1 MTGRQV
7 PPGAG
12 NGDAP
17 VSGAPAVSWIDAVG
31 PRWLTDVLRAAGA
44 AEAAV
49 RHVEARPL
57 AVASAAGDLA
67 RLSLAFESARA
78 PGPATL
84 VAKAPGSGPAQRAL
98 EAAMGLFARERYV
111 YANLA
116 SALPVCLP
124 RCYYPGDPDK
134 QEPMLLED
142 LVALRAGDQ
151 VTGLG
156 RTDAERLIDVLAGLH
171 AAFWEAGTPGGDAS
185 RLVSWTDPAL
195 GAMLTQLVTSGVA
208 ALRQR
213 YAGRV
218 PAQILHAIQ
227 EAAPDWAAV
236 LRRCAEGPQTLV
248 HNDFRLD
255 NIFFQPDGQ
264 PVVIDWQ
271 LAGRCRGTQDLAYL
285 LSGSMPT
292 DVLRECWDA
301 LLRRYHA
308 RLSAA
313 GVCGYGLE
321 QCRFHYRQSLLY
333 TLAPGVAMLG
343 RMQLRG
349 DDARGLADTL
359 VLRTLTHASDLDAFA
374 TL

>member
-1 MTGRQV
+1 MT
-7 PPGAG
+7 
-12 NGDAP
+12 
-17 VSGAPAVSWIDAVG
+17 PASTTPTGSWIDAIT
-31 PRWLTDVLRAAGA
+31 PRWLTTVLRAAGVA
-44 AEAAV
+44 QATV
-49 RHVEARPL
+49 RHVETRPL

-67 RLSLAFESARA
+67 RLSLTFESGRA
-78 PGPATL
+78 PGPATI
-84 VAKAPGSGPAQRAL
+84 VAKAPGTGPAQRAM

-116 SALPVCLP
+116 GGLPVRLP
-124 RCYYPGDPDK
+124 RCYYPGDPDE
-134 QEPMLLED
+134 QEPLLLED
-142 LVALRAGDQ
+142 LAALRAGDQ
-151 VTGLG
+151 VTGLSHA
-156 RTDAERLIDVLAGLH
+156 DAERLIDVLAGLH
-171 AAFWEAGTPGGDAS
+171 AAFWESGSPGGDAG
-185 RLVSWTDPAL
+185 RLVRWTDPAL
-195 GAMLTQLVTSGVA
+195 ASMLTQLVTSGVT

-213 YAGRV
+213 YADRI
-218 PAQILHAIQ
+218 PAQILHQIADT
-227 EAAPDWAAV
+227 APNWAAV
-236 LRRCAEGPQTLV
+236 LRRCAEGPQTFV

-292 DVLRECWDA
+292 DELRESWDM

-308 RLSAA
+308 RLSVA
-313 GVCGYGLE
+313 GVRGYGLE
-321 QCRFHYRQSLLY
+321 ECRFHYRQSLLY
-333 TLAPGVAMLG
+333 TLAPGIAMLG
-343 RMQLRG
+343 QMQVRG

>member
-1 MTGRQV
+1 MT
-7 PPGAG
+7 PAS
-12 NGDAP
+12 A
-17 VSGAPAVSWIDAVG
+17 APAGSWIDAIT
-31 PRWLTDVLRAAGA
+31 PRWLTAVLRAAEV

-49 RHVEARPL
+49 LEFQARPL
-57 AVASAAGDLA
+57 GVASAAGDLA
-67 RLSLAFESARA
+67 RLALAYEPVRP
-78 PGPATL
+78 PGPATII
-84 VAKAPGSGPAQRAL
+84 AKAPGSGSAQRAM
-98 EAAMGLFARERYV
+98 EAAMGLFGRERYV
-111 YANLA
+111 YAELA
-116 SALPVCLP
+116 SALPVRLP
-124 RCYYPGDPDK
+124 RCYYPGDPGK

-142 LVALRAGDQ
+142 LQALRAGDQ
-151 VTGLG
+151 VTGLD
-156 RTDAERLIDVLAGLH
+156 RADAERLVDVLADLH
-171 AAFWEAGTPGGDAS
+171 TAFWQAGPPGGDAS

-208 ALRQR
+208 ALRER
-213 YAGRV
+213 YAERV
-218 PAQILHAIQ
+218 PARILTAIT
-227 EAAPDWAAV
+227 ESAPNWAGV
-236 LRRCAEGPQTLV
+236 LRRCAEGPQTFV

-255 NIFFQPDGQ
+255 NIFFRPDGE

-292 DVLRECWDA
+292 DTLRDCWDV

-313 GVCGYGLE
+313 GVHGYDLQ

-333 TLAPGVAMLG
+333 SLAPGIAMLG
-343 RMQLRG
+343 QMQFHG
-349 DDARGLADTL
+349 GDARGLADTL

>member
-1 MTGRQV
+1 MT
-7 PPGAG
+7 
-12 NGDAP
+12 
-17 VSGAPAVSWIDAVG
+17 PASTTPADSWINAIT
-31 PRWLTDVLRAAGA
+31 PQWLTTVLRAAA
-44 AEAAV
+44 VAEAAV
-49 RHVEARPL
+49 LDIETRPL
-57 AVASAAGDLA
+57 GVASAAGDLA
-67 RLSLAFESARA
+67 RLSMAYEPMRP
-78 PGPATL
+78 PGPATII
-84 VAKAPGSGPAQRAL
+84 AKAPGSGPVQRAM

-111 YANLA
+111 YAELA
-116 SALPVCLP
+116 SALPVRLP
-124 RCYYPGDPDK
+124 QCYYPGDLGK

-142 LVALRAGDQ
+142 LRALRAGDQ
-151 VTGLG
+151 VSGLG
-156 RTDAERLIDVLAGLH
+156 RADAERLIDVLAGLH
-171 AAFWEAGTPGGDAS
+171 ATFWQAAPPGGDAS
-185 RLVSWTDPAL
+185 RLVSWADPAL

-213 YAGRV
+213 YAERV
-218 PAQILHAIQ
+218 PAQILTAIAD
-227 EAAPDWAAV
+227 AAPHWAGV
-236 LRRCAEGPQTLV
+236 LRRCAEGPQTFV

-255 NIFFQPDGQ
+255 NIFFQSDGQ

-292 DVLRECWDA
+292 GTLRDCWDV

-313 GVCGYGLE
+313 GVRGYDLH

-333 TLAPGVAMLG
+333 TLAPGIAMLG
-343 RMQLRG
+343 RMQFHG
-349 DDARGLADTL
+349 GDARGLADTL

>member
-1 MTGRQV
+1 M
-7 PPGAG
+7 PA
-12 NGDAP
+12 AP
-17 VSGAPAVSWIDAVG
+17 GAPAVSWIEAIRPG
-31 PRWLTDVLRAAGA
+31 WLTTVLRAAGVA
-44 AEAAV
+44 QTAV
-49 RHVEARPL
+49 RHVEIRPL
-57 AVASAAGDLA
+57 EVASAGGDLA
-67 RLSLAFESARA
+67 RLSLIFEPGRP
-78 PGPATL
+78 PGPATII
-84 VAKAPGSGPAQRAL
+84 AKAPGLGLAQRAMD
-98 EAAMGLFARERYV
+98 AAMGLFARERYV

-116 SALPVCLP
+116 SALPVRLP

-142 LVALRAGDQ
+142 LAALRAGDQ

-156 RTDAERLIDVLAGLH
+156 HADAERLIDALAGLH
-171 AAFWEAGTPGGDAS
+171 AAFWESGPPGGDAS
-185 RLVSWTDPAL
+185 RLVSWTDPAP

-208 ALRQR
+208 ALRRR
-213 YAGRV
+213 YTGRV
-218 PAQILHAIQ
+218 PAQILQEIA
-227 EAAPDWAAV
+227 EAARDWATV
-236 LRRCAEGPQTLV
+236 LRRCAEGPQTFV

-292 DVLRECWDA
+292 SALRKSWDL

-313 GVCGYGLE
+313 GVHGYGVE
-321 QCRFHYRQSLLY
+321 ECRFHYRQSLLY
-333 TLAPGVAMLG
+333 TLAPGIAMLG
-343 RMQLRG
+343 RMQLRAG
-349 DDARGLADTL
+349 DTRGLADTL